1 MSNTPDISRII
12 QLIMENPGLIEEIS
26 NLAKA
31 DSESTVPE
39 TKPEPIAP
47 LPEPETPVVPTAP
60 ASTDVSV
67 SNKARRAQLL
77 GALKSYVSEERGRAI
92 DSMLSVAEILEVMK
106 TR

>member
-26 NLAKA
+26 NLAKTE
-31 DSESTVPE
+31 SEGAIPE
-39 TKPEPIAP
+39 TKTEPIAP
-47 LPEPETPVVPTAP
+47 PEPETPAVPTAP
-60 ASTDVSV
+60 ASVGVSV

-77 GALKSYVSEERGRAI
+77 CALKSYVSEERGRAI

>member
-1 MSNTPDISRII
+1 MSNTPDISKII

-39 TKPEPIAP
+39 AKPETISTPP
-47 LPEPETPVVPTAP
+47 KPEASSVPTAP